1 MSWAWTLADKFAAL
15 LENVRIEQS
24 LFTLP
29 FAYLG
34 MVLAARGLPTLHQFL
49 WITVAMVSARTYGM
63 NMNRLVDYKYD
74 LINPR
79 TMDRPMVVGR
89 LKAKEVVAINVLAVG
104 VLLLAAW
111 QLNPLCVALFP
122 IALMVL
128 TFFTYLKRF
137 TWAYNFTIGLSGSGA
152 PMGAWFGVTGEPAWE
167 PVALGLAV
175 LFWMS
180 GFDIIQDCRG
190 VQFDLAH
197 GLKSV
202 PSHFGVPTALVLSA
216 LCHGLV
222 VALLAALGLRLG
234 LSWPYWLGLGMAAA
248 LLTYEHLLVKP
259 DDISKAGVA
268 FFNVN
273 ALMSVMFFAFAFG
286 SLYA

>member
-1 MSWAWTLADKFAAL
+1 LTLVNKTAAL

-34 MVLAARGLPTLHQFL
+34 MVLASGGLPTLHDFL
-49 WITVAMVSARTYGM
+49 WITVAMVAARSYGM

-74 LINPR
+74 AANPL
-79 TMDRPMVVGR
+79 TMDRPLVQGR
-89 LKAKEVVAINVLAVG
+89 LSFKEVIGVNVVCIG

-111 QLNPLCVALFP
+111 QLNPLCVKLFP
-122 IALMVL
+122 IALVIL
-128 TFFTYLKRF
+128 TFFTFLKRY

-152 PMGAWFGVTGEPAWE
+152 PMGAWFGVTGELAWE
-167 PVALGLAV
+167 PVILGLAV

-180 GFDIIQDCRG
+180 GFDIMRDCGG
-190 VQFDLAH
+190 VDFDLAN

-202 PSHFGVPTALVLSA
+202 PAQFGIPTALALST
-216 LCHGLV
+216 LCHVMV
-222 VALLAALGLRLG
+222 VVLLTALGIRLG
-234 LSWPYWLGLGMAAA
+234 LSWPYWVGLSIAAA
-248 LLTYEHLLVKP
+248 LLAYEHILVRP
-259 DDISKAGVA
+259 DNLSKIDTA

-273 ALMSVMFFAFAFG
+273 AVLSSVFFLFAFG
-286 SLYA
+286 SLYIH